1 MATMATIDV
10 KNFADPDERR
20 MFEGKGYA
28 DVVNVA
34 GRIVGRGVFE
44 PGWRWSTNVRPI
56 AGTDSCQVSHLGYVI
71 SGRMKIYA
79 DDGTEAVIGP
89 GDIYAIHPGHDA
101 ETVGDEPCVSLDF
114 GEFGE
119 YAKRH

>member
-1 MATMATIDV
+1 MATMATIEV
-10 KNFADPDERR
+10 KNFEAPDETRP
-20 MFEGKGYA
+20 FDGNGYA
-28 DVVNVA
+28 EVVNVA
-34 GRIVGRGVFE
+34 GRTVGRGVFE
-44 PGWRWSTNVRPI
+44 PGWRWSANVKPI

-79 DDGTEAVIGP
+79 DDGTESEIGP
-89 GDIYAIHPGHDA
+89 GDVYAIRPGHDA
-101 ETVGDEPCVSLDF
+101 ETIGDEPCIALDF

>member
-10 KNFADPDERR
+10 KSFADPDERR

-34 GRIVGRGVFE
+34 GRVVGRGVFE
-44 PGWRWSTNVRPI
+44 PGWRWSTNVKPI
-56 AGTDSCQVSHLGYVI
+56 AGTDSCQVSHLGYVV

-79 DDGTEAVIGP
+79 DDGTEAEIGP
-89 GDIYAIHPGHDA
+89 GDVYAIHPGHDA

-119 YAKRH
+119 YAKPH